1 MQMDKVYLT
10 LRNRVVIFHTPKKR
24 PYTFKTARNQT
35 NEVTENLDG
44 SDIADISGD
53 SIEYSVPVQLLGN
66 LDATDTE
73 DTNED
78 LRNYFVD
85 SVDV

>member
-1 MQMDKVYLT
+1 
-10 LRNRVVIFHTPKKR
+10 VVIFHTPKKR

>member
-1 MQMDKVYLT
+1 MDKVYLT

>member
-35 NEVTENLDG
+35 NEVTGNLDG
-44 SDIADISGD
+44 SDISDISGD
-53 SIEYSVPVQLLGN
+53 SIEYSVPVQLFGN
-66 LDATDTE
+66 LDGSDTK

-78 LRNYFVD
+78 STNY
-85 SVDV
+85 SVNSIDV